1 MTGILSLIKTTG
13 DNLAFSH
20 TVIICIHYFEKPK
33 ASCTGK
39 QFITTEVYL
48 FSKDFKISLTNN
60 KHTSEIFINKGTI
73 SLNLINTDAILVLS
87 DHVKGE
93 IIDYFLNTFMV
104 LLTVKKCISYMQK
117 REWVGSEQEL
127 VTDRLTQ

>member
-39 QFITTEVYL
+39 QFITEVYL

-87 DHVKGE
+87 DPVKGE
-93 IIDYFLNTFMV
+93 ITHYFLIASWYF
-104 LLTVKKCISYMQK
+104 
-117 REWVGSEQEL
+117 
-127 VTDRLTQ
+127 